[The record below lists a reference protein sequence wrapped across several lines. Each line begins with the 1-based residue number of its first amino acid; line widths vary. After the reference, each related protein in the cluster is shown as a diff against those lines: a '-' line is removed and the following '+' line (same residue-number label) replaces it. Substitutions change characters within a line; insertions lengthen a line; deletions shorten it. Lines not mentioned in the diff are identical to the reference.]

1 MPRFTL
7 ILNEGTTND
16 GHNGG
21 LSMPHSILFPQ
32 YALAVWTL
40 VAPLVVGLAEWF
52 ITRRERSE
60 LTRPRGRPGYVASP
74 R

>member
-1 MPRFTL
+1 MQ
-7 ILNEGTTND
+7 
-16 GHNGG
+16 
-21 LSMPHSILFPQ
+21 HSLLFPQ

-40 VAPLVVGLAEWF
+40 CAPLIVGLAELF

-60 LTRPRGRPGYVASP
+60 LTRPRGSPGYIASP

>member
-1 MPRFTL
+1 MQ
-7 ILNEGTTND
+7 
-16 GHNGG
+16 
-21 LSMPHSILFPQ
+21 HSLLFPQ

-40 VAPLVVGLAEWF
+40 CAPLIVGLAEWF

-60 LTRPRGRPGYVASP
+60 RSELTRPQGTPGYIASP

>member
-1 MPRFTL
+1 M
-7 ILNEGTTND
+7 
-16 GHNGG
+16 H
-21 LSMPHSILFPQ
+21 HSTLFPQ
-32 YALAVWTL
+32 YGLAVWTL

-60 LTRPRGRPGYVASP
+60 LTRPRGTPGYIASP